1 MDRFEGDKF
10 VKNLNRDMTN
20 KGVLNILILVFF
32 TILSYVFMRNKG
44 LFEGFNVYHHVLWTT
59 FVMSQFIYILYVLIV
74 RRDGSSKVIKETYKL
89 FTSGGFEP
97 FKQLVILT
105 DEDPIFGLLLVIL
118 ALIMPFPF
126 NLKMKNEH
134 KLLIALS
141 KIGVF
146 HLLAAILKHL

>member
-1 MDRFEGDKF
+1 MDRFEGDDF
-10 VKNLNRDMTN
+10 VKKLNRDMTK

-32 TILSYVFMRNKG
+32 TILSYIFMQNKG

-59 FVMSQFIYILYVLIV
+59 FVMSQFIYILYVLLIKNN
-74 RRDGSSKVIKETYKL
+74 SSSRVVKETYKL

-105 DEDPIFGLLLVIL
+105 DEDPIFGLLLVII